1 VTRKSPS
8 AKPGTALTE
17 REGEILELLASGL
30 SSSEVADGLKISKT
44 TLSGHLLNIRSRL
57 GVPTTTAAVVSYLRS
72 LTEAQR
78 RDLPLPTRT
87 NQARANRLRRS

>member
-8 AKPGTALTE
+8 AKPGSALTE

-30 SSSEVADGLKISKT
+30 SSAEVADGLKISKT
-44 TLSGHLLNIRSRL
+44 TLSGHLLNIRARL
-57 GVPTTTAAVVSYLRS
+57 QVPTTTAAVVAYLKS

-78 RDLPLPTRT
+78 RHLPLPTRT
-87 NQARANRLRRS
+87 NPARANRLRRS